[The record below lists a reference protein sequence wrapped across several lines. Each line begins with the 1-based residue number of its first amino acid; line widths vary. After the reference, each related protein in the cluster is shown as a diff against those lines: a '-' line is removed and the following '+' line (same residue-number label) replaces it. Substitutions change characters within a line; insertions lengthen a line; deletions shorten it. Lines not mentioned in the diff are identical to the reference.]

1 MWVRLYAVLSTDTGW
16 HSPSS
21 SGRHSG
27 LRRQH
32 TLSGG
37 LQDKGALFQHQLS
50 EESAHRPRSRKARW
64 SGTSMSCPGQNA
76 RPPWPPGNTVIH
88 GREPGTARGCQAG
101 QGHGQRA
108 EQGRTNEP
116 VMHAA
121 CWGSTGTG
129 EHVLSEEVREGF
141 LEELAFEEGL
151 KGSEGF

>member
-1 MWVRLYAVLSTDTGW
+1 MRTDHVQGRPGGQELLCRVQDRT
-16 HSPSS
+16 PS
-21 SGRHSG
+21 H
-27 LRRQH
+27 
-32 TLSGG
+32 
-37 LQDKGALFQHQLS
+37 
-50 EESAHRPRSRKARW
+50 
-64 SGTSMSCPGQNA
+64 
-76 RPPWPPGNTVIH
+76 PGNTVIH

-141 LEELAFEEGL
+141 LEEVAFEEGL
-151 KGSEGF
+151 KGSVGF